1 MEARVIEVKLSVE
14 KNEALIANLVFRN
27 KSEKSIY
34 LNKQVVY
41 YDGQVRNNYFEIEDI
56 NGEEIDYLGM
66 MANCTRTPDEYVL
79 LKPGE
84 EISSAISLKEFYE
97 LKKGNDYKIQYDAIN
112 PGFKEEQ
119 QHQQSMEMQS
129 NKVKISY

>member
-1 MEARVIEVKLSVE
+1 MGAHVIEVMLSVE
-14 KNEALIANLVFRN
+14 KNEALIANLIFRN
-27 KSEKSIY
+27 KSDKSIY

-79 LKPGE
+79 LQPGE
-84 EISSAISLKEFYE
+84 EISSAISLREFYE
-97 LKKGNDYKIQYDAIN
+97 LKKGNNYKIQYDAIN
-112 PGFKEEQ
+112 PGFKEEHHQ
-119 QHQQSMEMQS
+119 QQSMEMQS
-129 NKVKISY
+129 NEVKISY